1 MWRFD
6 SCGARMAFLQPENLA
21 SRSDV
26 PERLHVVARHFRDDL
41 PDEVTV
47 WLERTGEGE
56 AAALRREFGG
66 AHLTDDDSDCFLV
79 VLDPEAGIA
88 VVQAPSRRQIKTSR
102 RRRSRLDGGA
112 ANRLVSER
120 VTRLGGSVASIP
132 VESLPVAHVLAVP
145 QTSRE
150 HASEIDTKLP
160 LLTRDDFESP
170 ALRLAL
176 QRAIGGQILPLGS
189 AEQSQTRAVIKPEIV
204 ISGRTPAMFREPD
217 PAGEEIIRTLDREQE
232 RTAHHLGPGYR
243 VIRGVAG
250 SGKTLVLTHRA
261 RHIARHFGD
270 WRILLMCFNRPLA
283 SALQAQVADCANVY
297 VRSIDQLAHRVLDQA
312 GLVGDSKAKPDFDQR
327 RREATAHLR
336 GLTDAQR
343 HDRGYDLV
351 LVDEA
356 QDLGADGLDL
366 AWALLKPGRDHF
378 VIALDGAQRIYRG
391 KRRWNP
397 PGMTAQGRTKVF
409 DVNYRNTDKILEE
422 ALLALGDAGQF
433 SQPEELGDSLDV
445 FVKPGQAARRGDL
458 PPVRLACGSMREE
471 AEAITKKV
479 TLLRDGGAAPEH
491 IAVLSGWRDLRE
503 ELLSCIPDA
512 VEVKGSWRDTVAD
525 AAGVVPVASLQM
537 LKGLEYPH
545 VIVGGANHIW
555 VEPDEPA
562 EQDRQRR
569 RLLYVAMTR
578 ASETL
583 TVTYSGEGI
592 MDATSQLPE
601 FLPPRAGRTP

>member
-1 MWRFD
+1 
-6 SCGARMAFLQPENLA
+6 MAFLQPENLA

-47 WLERTGEGE
+47 WLERTGDGE
-56 AAALRREFGG
+56 LAALRREFDGV
-66 AHLTDDDSDCFLV
+66 HSSDDDSDCFLV

-88 VVQAPSRRQIKTSR
+88 VVQAPSRRQVKASR
-102 RRRSRLDGGA
+102 RRRSRLDESA
-112 ANRLVSER
+112 AHRLVSER
-120 VTRLGGSVASIP
+120 ATHLGGSVADIP
-132 VESLPVAHVLAVP
+132 VESLPVAHVLALP
-145 QTSRE
+145 QISRE
-150 HASEIDTKLP
+150 HAAELHSKLP
-160 LLTRDDFESP
+160 MLTRDDFEP
-170 ALRLAL
+170 RALRLAL
-176 QRAIGGQILPLGS
+176 QGAIGGQILPLGS

-232 RTAHHLGPGYR
+232 RMARHLGPGYR

-261 RHIARHFGD
+261 RYIAQHFPD

-283 SALQAQVADCANVY
+283 SALRAQVADCANVY
-297 VRSIDQLAHRVLDQA
+297 VRSIDQLAHRILDQA
-312 GLVGDSKAKPDFDQR
+312 GLAGDPEATPDFEQR

-336 GLTDAQR
+336 GLADSRR

-366 AWALLKPGRDHF
+366 AWALLKPRRDHF
-378 VIALDGAQRIYRG
+378 VMALDGAQRIYRG

-422 ALLALGDAGQF
+422 ALLALGDVGQLRN
-433 SQPEELGDSLDV
+433 PEELGDSLDV
-445 FVKPGQAARRGDL
+445 FVKPGQAARRGSL
-458 PPVRLACGSMREE
+458 PPVRLACGSMR
-471 AEAITKKV
+471 AESDQITKKV
-479 TLLRDGGAAPEH
+479 ALLRSGGAAPEH

-512 VEVKGSWRDTVAD
+512 MEVKGSRRDTVAD
-525 AAGVVPVASLQM
+525 AIGVVPVATLQM
-537 LKGLEYPH
+537 LKGLEYRH
-545 VIVGGANHIW
+545 VIIGGANHIW
-555 VEPDEPA
+555 VEDDEPA

-583 TVTYSGEGI
+583 TVTHSGEGI
-592 MDATSQLPE
+592 MDAISQLPE
-601 FLPPRAGRTP
+601 LHPSDARGIAE

>member
-1 MWRFD
+1 
-6 SCGARMAFLQPENLA
+6 MAFLQPENLA

-41 PDEVTV
+41 PDDVTV
-47 WLERTGEGE
+47 WLERTDDGE

-66 AHLTDDDSDCFLV
+66 VHPSDDDSDCYLV

-88 VVQAPSRRQIKTSR
+88 VVQAPSRRQVKASR
-102 RRRSRLDGGA
+102 RRRSQLDEGA
-112 ANRLVSER
+112 THRLVSER
-120 VTRLGGSVASIP
+120 VTCLDGSVASIP
-132 VESLPVAHVLAVP
+132 VESLPIAHVLALP
-145 QTSRE
+145 LTSRE
-150 HASEIDTKLP
+150 HAAEINTKLP
-160 LLTRDDFESP
+160 LLTRDDFEQHALRP
-170 ALRLAL
+170 AL
-176 QRAIGGQILPLGS
+176 QSAIGGQILPLGP
-189 AEQSQTRAVIKPEIV
+189 AEMSQTRAAIKPEII

-217 PAGEEIIRTLDREQE
+217 PAGEEIIRALDREQE
-232 RTAHHLGPGYR
+232 RTARHLGPGYR

-261 RHIARHFGD
+261 RYVARHFPD

-283 SALQAQVADCANVY
+283 SALRAQVTDCANVY

-312 GLVGDSKAKPDFDQR
+312 DLVGDPKAKPDFDQR

-336 GLTDAQR
+336 ALTDAQR

-366 AWALLKPGRDHF
+366 AWALLKPQRDHF
-378 VIALDGAQRIYRG
+378 VMALDGAQRIYRG

-397 PGMTAQGRTKVF
+397 PGMTAQGRTKIF

-422 ALLALGDAGQF
+422 ALLALGDVGQLGN
-433 SQPEELGDSLDV
+433 PEELGDSLDV
-445 FVKPGQAARRGDL
+445 FVKPGQAARRGNL
-458 PPVRLACGSMREE
+458 PPVRLACGSMRAETEE
-471 AEAITKKV
+471 ITKKV
-479 TLLRDGGAAPEH
+479 ALLRNGGAAPEH

-503 ELLSCIPDA
+503 ELLSRIPDA
-512 VEVKGSWRDTVAD
+512 LEVTGSRRDTVAD
-525 AAGVVPVASLQM
+525 AVDVVPVATLQM
-537 LKGLEYPH
+537 LKGLEYRH
-545 VIVGGANHIW
+545 VIIGGANHIW
-555 VEPDEPA
+555 VEDDEPS

-592 MDATSQLPE
+592 MDVIAHLPE
-601 FLPPRAGRTP
+601 LHQSAERRTSE

>member
-1 MWRFD
+1 
-6 SCGARMAFLQPENLA
+6 MAFLQPENLA

-56 AAALRREFGG
+56 AAALRRDFDGV
-66 AHLTDDDSDCFLV
+66 HPSDDESDCFLV
-79 VLDPEAGIA
+79 VLDPQAGIA
-88 VVQAPSRRQIKTSR
+88 VVQAPSRRQVKASR
-102 RRRSRLDGGA
+102 RRRSRLDEGA
-112 ANRLVSER
+112 AHRLVSER
-120 VTRLGGSVASIP
+120 VTRLDGSTANIP
-132 VESLPVAHVLAVP
+132 VESLPVAHVLALP

-150 HASEIDTKLP
+150 HAADINTKLS
-160 LLTRDDFESP
+160 LLTRDDFEP
-170 ALRLAL
+170 HALRLAL

-232 RTAHHLGPGYR
+232 RTARHLGPGYR

-261 RHIARHFGD
+261 RYIAQHFPD

-283 SALQAQVADCANVY
+283 SALRAQVADCHNVY

-312 GLVGDSKAKPDFDQR
+312 DLVVGGHKAKPDFEQR
-327 RREATAHLR
+327 RRDATELLHS
-336 GLTDAQR
+336 LTDPQR
-343 HDRGYDLV
+343 HERGYDLV

-366 AWALLKPGRDHF
+366 AWASLKPGRDHF

-422 ALLALGDAGQF
+422 ALLALGDVGQLGD
-433 SQPEELGDSLDV
+433 PEELGDSLDV

-458 PPVRLACGSMREE
+458 PPVRLACGSMR
-471 AEAITKKV
+471 AEAAAIAKKV
-479 TLLRDGGAAPEH
+479 ALLRDGGAAPEH
-491 IAVLSGWRDLRE
+491 VAVLSGWRELRE

-512 VEVKGSWRDTVAD
+512 VEVKGPRRDTIAD
-525 AAGVVPVASLQM
+525 ANGVVPVATLQM
-537 LKGLEYPH
+537 LKGLEYRH
-545 VIVGGANHIW
+545 VIIGGANHIW
-555 VEPDEPA
+555 VEDDEPA
-562 EQDRQRR
+562 ERDRQRR

-592 MDATSQLPE
+592 MDAISQLPE
-601 FLPPRAGRTP
+601 LHSLGAR